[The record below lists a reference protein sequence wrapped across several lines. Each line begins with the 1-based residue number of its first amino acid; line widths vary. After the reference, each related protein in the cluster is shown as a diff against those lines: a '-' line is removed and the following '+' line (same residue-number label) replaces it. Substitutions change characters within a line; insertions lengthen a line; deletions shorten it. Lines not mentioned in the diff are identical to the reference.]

1 MNDTKEGD
9 DKEDKILGKALVDS
23 GDHGAHQM
31 AEPPPSYPQAQ
42 GQALVEVHPPEDP
55 TASAYPPQ
63 PHHTQAPFRT
73 LHIMYESW
81 RLDGI
86 RILETDRSTLLYTL
100 KRHLRTP
107 HLTLE
112 SASSAATVATAIL
125 HFRTSRVDIT
135 VNEAAISMTSRG
147 FWQDSYKWSSPAL
160 KGATVTW
167 RCSNSN
173 LDLVCVD
180 EQEIAIARF
189 RYSSWSLKKCGSFEI
204 LGPNAGTT
212 QLTEEMLVTGLA
224 LLVLYQRL

>member
-1 MNDTKEGD
+1 MNDQKGCD
-9 DKEDKILGKALVDS
+9 DKDDKIVGKALVDS
-23 GDHGAHQM
+23 GDRGAHQL

-42 GQALVEVHPPEDP
+42 GQALVEAHPPEVP

-73 LHIMYESW
+73 LHIMYENW
-81 RLDGI
+81 CMNGI
-86 RILETDRSTLLYTL
+86 RIHDTDKSTLLYTL

-112 SASSAATVATAIL
+112 SASSAATVGTAIL
-125 HFRTSRVDIT
+125 HFHTSRVDIT
-135 VNEAAISMTSRG
+135 VNEAAVSMTSHG
-147 FWQDSYKWSSPAL
+147 FWQKSYKWSSPAL
-160 KGATVTW
+160 EGATVTW
-167 RCSNSN
+167 KCNNSN

-189 RYSSWSLKKCGSFEI
+189 RYSNWSLKKCGSFEI
-204 LGPNAGTT
+204 LGPKAGTV

-224 LLVLYQRL
+224 LLVLCQRL